1 MADNSSIKRCVNLD
15 WLEVHARE
23 PINEPHN
30 AEYFRQI
37 GWFVR
42 EREYGTRVYR
52 EMFTLESE
60 DGHDLIEVRRNPASQ
75 GLSGIHDANECHIR
89 LVNRVCYYDNAA
101 DYLDQFLAFYG
112 YYDVRVSRADVCLDF
127 VTFDEGDE
135 PNKFLLRYLKNRY
148 SKINQGRIYS
158 HGADTWAGREWNS
171 VSWGSPQSPISTKMY
186 NKTMELYDIKT
197 ASFKKPWIRQAWV
210 IAGLID
216 DWMNVTKD
224 GQLVNVWR
232 VEFSIKSSVKNWV
245 KIDIDGDQKQPQ
257 SIHNTLDCYKGRDR
271 LLVIFASLAQHY
283 FHFKKFKPDVRKDL
297 CPDKVLF
304 RFSADEQI
312 YKVGRPDYAAG
323 SVDNKLLQFTQLI
336 EKLRD
341 YKETHFDKTI
351 HAACDTLIESMSE
364 EDFSCQLAAPWSED
378 ERKLMRHI
386 LKLRAESAEMT
397 TEAAMNLVRDLLNI
411 NDRTLPKFT

>member
-1 MADNSSIKRCVNLD
+1 
-15 WLEVHARE
+15 
-23 PINEPHN
+23 
-30 AEYFRQI
+30 
-37 GWFVR
+37 
-42 EREYGTRVYR
+42 
-52 EMFTLESE
+52 
-60 DGHDLIEVRRNPASQ
+60 
-75 GLSGIHDANECHIR
+75 
-89 LVNRVCYYDNAA
+89 
-101 DYLDQFLAFYG
+101 
-112 YYDVRVSRADVCLDF
+112 
-127 VTFDEGDE
+127 
-135 PNKFLLRYLKNRY
+135 
-148 SKINQGRIYS
+148 
-158 HGADTWAGREWNS
+158 
-171 VSWGSPQSPISTKMY
+171 
-186 NKTMELYDIKT
+186 MELYDIKT

-216 DWMNVTKD
+216 DWVNVTKD

-245 KIDIDGDQKQPQ
+245 KIDIDGDAKQPQ
-257 SIHNTLDCYKGRDR
+257 SIQNKLDCYKGRDR

-283 FHFKKFKPDVRKDL
+283 FHFKKYKPDVRKDL

-323 SVDNKLLQFTQLI
+323 SVDNKLLQFTRLI

-364 EDFSCQLAAPWSED
+364 EDLSSQFAAPWSED

-397 TEAAMNLVRDLLNI
+397 TEAAMNFVRDLLNI
-411 NDRTLPKFT
+411 TDRTLPKFT